1 MIRRADASTAVF
13 LDRFARGPVGIATAV
28 DSFADFEH
36 LFGGLVHGSDSSY
49 QVLQF
54 FQNGGRAAQV
64 IRAAPGTPGDL
75 AAALRASLSAA
86 APFPVV
92 CIPPTASLSDAEAL
106 PLVAAA
112 QEQCKRHRSFL
123 VIDVPPSTRIPTPA
137 AMVSWWKSHS
147 AYLSRP
153 EGCAAIYY
161 PRLTIAD
168 PLEANRPREIGA
180 SGAVAGIYA
189 RTDIAHGVWKQPAG
203 EEATVQCATPV
214 CRLTDVDLGALT
226 PLRINSIREVPGAG
240 LVVWGAKTVASH
252 SEWKYVN
259 IRRLAFFIESSI
271 DAGLKWAAF
280 EPNGSRLRAKILSE
294 VAAFLDSLWRQGGLL
309 GNKPEQAYYV
319 RCDSP
324 SASTVAIDVG
334 YAPLR
339 PAEFVVLKMVVTTGA
354 GTL

>member
-13 LDRFARGPVGIATAV
+13 LDRFARGPVGIATAI
-28 DSFADFEH
+28 DAFADFER

-49 QVLQF
+49 QIFQF

-75 AAALRASLSAA
+75 AAALRAGLPAA
-86 APFPVV
+86 APFPIV
-92 CIPPTASLSDAEAL
+92 CIPATAILSDAEAL

-123 VIDVPPSTRIPTPA
+123 LIDIPPSTRIATPA

-153 EGCAAIYY
+153 AGCAAIYY
-161 PRLTIAD
+161 PRLQIAD

-180 SGAVAGIYA
+180 SGTVAGIYA
-189 RTDIAHGVWKQPAG
+189 RTDIAHGVWKSPAG
-203 EEATVQCATPV
+203 EDATVQCAAPV
-214 CRLTDVDLGALT
+214 CRLTDLDLGILT
-226 PLRINSIREVPGAG
+226 PLRVNSIRDVPGAG
-240 LVVWGAKTVASH
+240 VVVWSARTVSAD

-259 IRRLAFFIESSI
+259 IRRLAFFLESSI
-271 DAGLKWAAF
+271 DKGLEWAAF
-280 EPNGSRLRAKILSE
+280 EPNGARLRAKIVSE
-294 VAAFLDSLWRQGGLL
+294 ISSFLDGLWRQGGLL
-309 GNKPEQAYYV
+309 GNKAEQAYLV
-319 RCDSP
+319 RCDSS
-324 SASTVAIDVG
+324 SATKVSIEIG

-339 PAEFVVLKMVVTTGA
+339 PAEFVILKMAAETGA